1 MKNIIISQLN
11 QKFPA
16 YSFSVSVGKGKVYVG
31 IISGPQDFSDI
42 QDMIVPAVYGQPS
55 VKPAVRNVWWK
66 KVKNSG
72 YFLKKMP
79 DSAGISIDDISD
91 AVKVMVQDKIKN
103 VKVFV
108 KFGSVVSSKSY
119 VVSNADIKID
129 RINKDFDVVSVAK
142 VIDDS
147 RIVNGYAF
155 DVVYAGSRNRKAIA
169 DLAKIY

>member
-1 MKNIIISQLN
+1 MKNIMIKQLN

-16 YSFSVSVGKGKVYVG
+16 YRFNVSVGKGKVFVG

-42 QDMIVPAVYGQPS
+42 QNMVVPAVDGQPS
-55 VKPAVRNVWWK
+55 VKPSVRNVWWK

-72 YFLKKMP
+72 FFLKKMP

-108 KFGSVVSSKSY
+108 KFGSIAGSKSY
-119 VVSNADIKID
+119 VVSNNIKID
-129 RINKDFDVVSVAK
+129 CINKDFDVVSVAK
-142 VIDDS
+142 VIDDA

-155 DVVYAGSRNRKAIA
+155 DVVYSGSRNRKAIA
-169 DLAKIY
+169 DLSKIY